1 MSHICN
7 NSITRGLSTQVHPVE
22 SHIDPD
28 YEWNEWEMRR
38 KAIKLANLRTRITHG
53 VQTDGS
59 NFRRNNAT
67 QVLKIWGTQG
77 A

>member
-1 MSHICN
+1 MSDPY
-7 NSITRGLSTQVHPVE
+7 QVHPIE
-22 SHIDPD
+22 SNIDPD

-38 KAIKLANLRTRITHG
+38 KAIKLANLRTRITHS

-67 QVLKIWGTQG
+67 QVRLLFLGSYIPILLYQTF
-77 A
+77 